1 MRRLMA
7 CAVTLTVCYL
17 AACFVLWEFP
27 LRLGG
32 GESEVPRIWIFS
44 SAAIAAIAAWL
55 AGRLEG

>member
-1 MRRLMA
+1 MRRLIA
-7 CAVTLTVCYL
+7 ATAALGLCYL

-32 GESEVPRIWIFS
+32 DESEVPRIWIFS
-44 SAAIAAIAAWL
+44 SAAIAAWL

>member
-1 MRRLMA
+1 MRRLIA
-7 CAVTLTVCYL
+7 ATAALGLCYL

-32 GESEVPRIWIFS
+32 GESEVPRIWMFS